1 MFFVTL
7 SVKGT
12 PESLQNEHEHGI
24 NHSLFGELPVHEYKR
39 SGIYVEDIEDP
50 EFIKKEELIRKLF
63 YYPKSENY
71 SKQRDEIVK
80 NHLGLDSEIDVEELK
95 KIFFKDFILL
105 IPLIVKK
112 YISFGL
118 KKLKL
123 FFKK

>member
-1 MFFVTL
+1 MEEAL
-7 SVKGT
+7 
-12 PESLQNEHEHGI
+12 
-24 NHSLFGELPVHEYKR
+24 HEYKR

-50 EFIKKEELIRKLF
+50 EFIKKEDLIRTLF

-80 NHLGLDSEIDVEELK
+80 NHLGLDSEIGVEELK

-112 YISFGL
+112 YISFGI
-118 KKLKL
+118 KKLKSFL
-123 FFKK
+123 KK